1 MASGTYPGEERVFD
15 SDRII
20 VSKTDLKGRIT
31 YVNRLFCSIA
41 DYCEDELI
49 GRPHN
54 IIRHAAM
61 PRGIFE
67 MLWGRLQ
74 TQKEIF
80 AYVINSTKSGDYY
93 WVLAHVTPSF
103 DQSGQAV
110 GYHSNRR
117 APRKT
122 ALEVIRPIY
131 NQMLEIEA
139 KSDRRK
145 DGIQDSCRFLEKWL
159 EDKGVN
165 YDEFIFSV

>member
-1 MASGTYPGEERVFD
+1 MASGTYSGEERVFE

-20 VSKTDLKGRIT
+20 VSKTDLQGRIT

-41 DYCEDELI
+41 DYSESELI

-54 IIRHAAM
+54 IIRHASM

-74 TQKEIF
+74 AKKEIF

-103 DQSGQAV
+103 DEAGQAV

-117 APRKT
+117 APRKA
-122 ALEVIRPIY
+122 ALDVIRPIY
-131 NQMLEIEA
+131 ERMLEIEA
-139 KSDRRK
+139 QSHRRK

-159 EDKGVN
+159 QDKGVN

>member
-41 DYCEDELI
+41 DYTEDELI

-54 IIRHAAM
+54 IIRHTSM

-74 TQKEIF
+74 AHKEIF

-117 APRKT
+117 APRQS
-122 ALEVIRPIY
+122 ALDVIRPIY
-131 NQMLEIEA
+131 DQMLAIEA
-139 KSDRRK
+139 KPERRK
-145 DGIQDSCRFLEKWL
+145 DGIQASCQFLEQWL
-159 EDKGVN
+159 QDKGVN
-165 YDEFIFSV
+165 YDEFVFSI